1 MEINTMTSE
10 LVVRG
15 ASLEDAKRIWEIRN
29 HPASR
34 QESLNQNEIP
44 LNDHLSW
51 FKNKYFENQDNACF
65 VLEHQEMIA
74 GYCRLDY
81 ENNSYVVSIAIDP
94 GYHGKGLGT
103 ILLGESLHQ
112 LNTNKIVLATVKKD
126 NPASLRIF
134 EKNGFIP
141 ITDDATSIYLKK
153 S

>member
-1 MEINTMTSE
+1 MTDE
-10 LVVRG
+10 LIVRL
-15 ASLEDAKRIWEIRN
+15 ASNEDAKRIWEIRN

-51 FKNKYFENQDNACF
+51 FKNKYFENQNNACF
-65 VLEHQEMIA
+65 ILGHREMIV
-74 GYCRLDY
+74 GYCRLDS
-81 ENNSYVVSIAIDP
+81 ENNSYAVSIAIDP
-94 GYHGKGLGT
+94 DYHGKGLGT
-103 ILLGESLHQ
+103 ILLSESLRQ
-112 LNTNKIVLATVKKD
+112 LDTNKVVLATVRKD

-141 ITDDATSIYLKK
+141 ITDDAISIYLKK